1 MDLTVWNIVLSF
13 ASAAMLFWIRISH
26 EEVKRLGILLS
37 KTREEHAEKFVTK
50 NDMHAD
56 INRVLTRLDRLES
69 KIDDLMKEQR
79 SALS

>member
-79 SALS
+79 SAIS